1 VIKMVK
7 KKITGQSLIL
17 DVIRS
22 YPQTRKVLARH
33 DMACRGC
40 LGAEAETVV
49 NGAVT
54 HGIDPALFIAELNAA
69 LEEN

>member
-1 VIKMVK
+1 MAK
-7 KKITGQSLIL
+7 KKITDQSLIL

-40 LGAEAETVV
+40 LGAEAETVL
-49 NGAVT
+49 NGAVS
-54 HGIDPALFIAELNAA
+54 HGIDAELLVAELNAA
-69 LEEN
+69 IEEN